1 MANPVQEVSGTEI
14 MGSNKV
20 SVIVPVSKIEEWWQ
34 QCLHSIRSQDYE
46 DVELIIE
53 YDDKA
58 TGAAAARNRGL
69 DKATGEFVMFV
80 DSDDYLEPGAIKRMV
95 EAIDGVDMVVGSFR
109 KFGDFEMTVTHETS
123 ILDMW
128 QVAMYAM
135 SNLKDPRRNQLLSGC
150 WAKLYRRD
158 LIGRF
163 PNLSTAEDMALNFDC
178 LTRCKTVKFISD
190 IVYHNRKREGS
201 LTTTFDENNKP
212 GLFGFLDGLKYVKRF
227 LRPFYPESEIDDAI
241 VNSKIYHSLL
251 YFMRICTHTGEP
263 MNDVF
268 KRLYP

>member
-1 MANPVQEVSGTEI
+1 

-20 SVIVPVSKIEEWWQ
+20 SVIVPVYKIEEWWQ
-34 QCLHSIRSQDYE
+34 QCLHSIRSQSYE

-53 YDDKA
+53 YDDEA

-69 DKATGEFVMFV
+69 DKATGEFIMFV
-80 DSDDYLEPGAIKRMV
+80 DCDDYLEPDAIQRMV
-95 EAIDGVDMVVGSFR
+95 EAIEGVDMVVGSFR
-109 KFGDFEMTVTHETS
+109 KFGDFEMIVTHETS
-123 ILDMW
+123 VLDMW

-150 WAKLYRRD
+150 WAKLYRRK

-163 PNLSTAEDMALNFDC
+163 PNLSTAEDMGFNFYY
-178 LTRCKTVKFISD
+178 LTRCKAVKFISD

-201 LTTTFDENNKP
+201 LTTTFDAKEP
-212 GLFGFLDGLKYVKRF
+212 RGLFGFLEGLKYVRRF
-227 LRPFYPESEIDDAI
+227 LAGFYPADELEDALDS
-241 VNSKIYHSLL
+241 SKVYHSLL
-251 YFMRICTHTGEP
+251 AFTRIAKTGR
-263 MNDVF
+263 DTF